1 MATMTRSA
9 RTVALPGRVLFL
21 TADAGLLEAQLAGAA
36 PVDINHDP
44 ERVLMANISTDEMT
58 PGWVCYYYDETL
70 GRYCLV
76 GLRGGVVKPDAVRN
90 GGFSVVVSGM
100 SKGCGS
106 SRETAPYSELAA
118 GIRLVVAASIE
129 KIYRQNAQNIGLL
142 TSTDFGLIPRIRRG
156 ELIPLDEFTR
166 DLDPISEAIGQTRG
180 LFAYNR
186 A

>member
-44 ERVLMANISTDEMT
+44 ERVLMANISTDEIT

-106 SRETAPYSELAA
+106 SPEAAPASELPARILPL
-118 GIRLVVAASIE
+118 GSPRTC
-129 KIYRQNAQNIGLL
+129 KISVQ
-142 TSTDFGLIPRIRRG
+142 
-156 ELIPLDEFTR
+156 
-166 DLDPISEAIGQTRG
+166 QTQD
-180 LFAYNR
+180 
-186 A
+186 